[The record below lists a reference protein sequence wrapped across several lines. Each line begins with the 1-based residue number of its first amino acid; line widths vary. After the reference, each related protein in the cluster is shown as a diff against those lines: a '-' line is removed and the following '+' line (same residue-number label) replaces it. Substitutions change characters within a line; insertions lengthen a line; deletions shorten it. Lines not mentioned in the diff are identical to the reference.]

1 MQIVVATRF
10 LYIFSVPL
18 FTLRLHVLEEII
30 LVTGSAAGC
39 EVTGEA
45 NVQEELLSRQRLR
58 QLLELLFKISD

>member
-1 MQIVVATRF
+1 MAGTR
-10 LYIFSVPL
+10 SVFQPSS
-18 FTLRLHVLEEII
+18 TKDEKSVEII

-45 NVQEELLSRQRLR
+45 EVQEERLSRQRLR

>member
-1 MQIVVATRF
+1 MGSGVGAWDCWQ
-10 LYIFSVPL
+10 
-18 FTLRLHVLEEII
+18 EDEII

-45 NVQEELLSRQRLR
+45 EVQEERLSRQRLR